1 MENYYFDADGVFTGS
16 APANPDT
23 LPPPNALRIAPPQ
36 RPGHWPVLNAARD
49 GWDLREDHRGKEGW
63 LLGEHCHIATLG
75 SLPEE
80 WSETPPEPERE
91 SSIDEQ
97 RRAAYRAEADELCD
111 LALSFQAEAEA
122 WRLAGAVGKAE
133 QAKEKYRRELARYLE
148 KKEEIRTRHPKPEND
163 VSVAPPSAPTDSQ
176 ASEETVAGTRYYLT
190 GSGTYHAAGCTH
202 TKAKG
207 EWLFLDEILERKPS
221 AKPCGRCN
229 AAARE
234 G

>member
-23 LPPPNALRIAPPQ
+23 LPPPDALRVAPPQ

-49 GWDLREDHRGKEGW
+49 GWDLREDHRGRKGW
-63 LLGEHCHIATLG
+63 LHGEHCQIATLG
-75 SLPEE
+75 PLPEE

-91 SSIDEQ
+91 SGIDDL
-97 RRAAYRAEADELCD
+97 RRAAYRAETDELRD

-122 WRLAGAVGKAE
+122 WRLAGATDKAKRTN
-133 QAKEKYRRELARYLE
+133 AKYRRELARYLE
-148 KKEEIRTRHPKPEND
+148 KKEEIRIRYPKPAND
-163 VSVAPPSAPTDSQ
+163 DAEAPPPATTDTFAP
-176 ASEETVAGTRYYLT
+176 EELAAGPRFYLT
-190 GSGTYHAAGCTH
+190 RSGIYHAEGCTH

-207 EWLFLDEILERKPS
+207 EWLLLDEIQEKKPS
-221 AKPCGRCN
+221 AKPCSRCN
-229 AAARE
+229 SAARE